1 MQASHFDPHMS
12 ILQTPGSELVGAV
25 ALLQHADST
34 ERARFN
40 ALEDAVWSN
49 TTLRPAVIES
59 VRLRCAHLRRCA
71 SCSAIRISAGTEDG
85 LTESQVPLLDKP
97 DARDELT
104 PSQMAALT
112 LVDHFFQNPRAPEEA
127 ESTRIAEALGS
138 RGVLEVLITCA
149 VWCSSELRIAL
160 GEDRAPECNIIVER
174 PHGTVEEQDS
184 ATRWPALKTSV
195 LDPEGRFPKASPE
208 LTEPVHGLVK
218 TLWSGAGCLSPDVA
232 AACVIRSTQLFGIGS
247 DEPVIALL
255 VPAIAADLA
264 NSDDVR
270 NWTHW
275 PAGLGRDVLEL
286 AETLWLDPSQVDETV
301 TNPIAAAIGV
311 KGVILATWELLWIK
325 QLHRLTLVLHRGR

>member
-1 MQASHFDPHMS
+1 MS
-12 ILQTPGSELVGAV
+12 LLQSTGPELVGAV
-25 ALLQHADST
+25 ALLQHADPA
-34 ERARFN
+34 ECARFT

-59 VRLRCAHLRRCA
+59 VRLRCAHLRRCE
-71 SCSAIRISAGTEDG
+71 SCSAMRISAGTEDG
-85 LTESQVPLLDKP
+85 LTESQIPLLDKP

-104 PSQMAALT
+104 PGQTAALT
-112 LVDHFFQNPRAPEEA
+112 LVDRFFHNPRAPGEA
-127 ESTRIAEALGS
+127 ESTRIAEVLGS

-149 VWCSSELRIAL
+149 VFCSSELRRAL
-160 GEDRAPECNIIVER
+160 GEDGAPESNVIVER
-174 PHGTVEEQDS
+174 PCGTVEEQDS
-184 ATRWPALKTSV
+184 ATRWPALETSL
-195 LDPEGRFPKASPE
+195 LDPEGRFPEAAPE
-208 LTEPVHGLVK
+208 LTEPVHDLVR

-232 AACVIRSTQLFGIGS
+232 AACVIRSTQLFGIES

-275 PAGLGRDVLEL
+275 PTGLRRDVLEL

-301 TNPIAAAIGV
+301 TDPLTAAIGV
-311 KGVILATWELLWIK
+311 EGVILATWELLWIK